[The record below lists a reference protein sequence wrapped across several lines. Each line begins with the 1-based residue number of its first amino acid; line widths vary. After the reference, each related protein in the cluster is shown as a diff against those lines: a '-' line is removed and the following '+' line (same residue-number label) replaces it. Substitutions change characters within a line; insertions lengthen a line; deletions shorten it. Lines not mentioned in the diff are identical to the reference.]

1 MLPHEFFKMMADET
15 RLRCLLL
22 LSRNDQ
28 LCVQQ
33 LVDALDESQPK
44 VSRHLAQM
52 RTMGILTTSR
62 NGQWVFYSVST
73 ELSGWM
79 TKIIQNLGQS
89 NCLKEQYCQDIERL
103 ETGATMPCCQ

>member
-22 LSRNDQ
+22 LSRNEM

-33 LVDALDESQPK
+33 LVSALDESQPK

-52 RTMGILTTSR
+52 RTMGIVSTR
-62 NGQWVFYSVST
+62 REGHWVYYSVSK

-79 TKIIQNLGQS
+79 TKVINNLGQS
-89 NCLKEQYCQDIERL
+89 NCLRQEYQEDIKRL
-103 ETGATMPCCQ
+103 SSIAEVPCC

>member
-1 MLPHEFFKMMADET
+1 MMADET

-22 LSRNDQ
+22 LSRSEP

-33 LVDALDESQPK
+33 LVEALDESQPK

-52 RTMGILTTSR
+52 RTMGVLSTR
-62 NGQWVFYSVST
+62 REGQWVYYSVSK

-79 TKIIQNLGQS
+79 TKVISNLGQS
-89 NCLKEQYCQDIERL
+89 NCLKQEYQEDIKRL
-103 ETGATMPCCQ
+103 SSSSGTPCC

>member
-22 LSRNDQ
+22 LSRNNR

-62 NGQWVFYSVST
+62 EGQWIFYSVST

-79 TKIIQNLGQS
+79 TKIIRNLGQS
-89 NCLKEQYCQDIERL
+89 NCLKEQYGEDIERL
-103 ETGATMPCCQ
+103 AAGAEKPCC

>member
-22 LSRNDQ
+22 LSRNKQ

-33 LVDALDESQPK
+33 LVVALNESQPK

-52 RTMGILTTSR
+52 RTMGILSTR
-62 NGQWVFYSVST
+62 REGQWVYYSVSS

-79 TKIIQNLGQS
+79 TKVIRNLGQS
-89 NCLKEQYCQDIERL
+89 GCLQQEYQEDIQRL
-103 ETGATMPCCQ
+103 SANADTPCC